1 MRSAPDAA
9 GTVEAFNDAFNA
21 RDLVTLRE
29 LLTDECVFEDT
40 TPPDGLR
47 FKGREAVLDA
57 FRAVFAASPDARF
70 ASEGTYVGA
79 DTVTVLW
86 RYDWGLSSSRDQHV
100 RGIDLFTV
108 RDGLVAGKRS
118 YVKG

>member
-9 GTVEAFNDAFNA
+9 GTVEAFNHAFNA
-21 RDLVTLRE
+21 RDLATLRE
-29 LLTDECVFEDT
+29 LLTDDCVFEDT
-40 TPPDGLR
+40 TPPDGR
-47 FKGREAVLDA
+47 RVEGRDAVLNA
-57 FRAVFAASPDARF
+57 FRAFFKANPEARF
-70 ASEGTYVGA
+70 ANEGTYVGA

-86 RYDWGLSSSRDQHV
+86 RYDWDPSGSDDQHI